1 MTDNTEDKKPDN
13 AAPAAAPAPKSNGNG
28 KRRKMIGIVIAVFAI
43 AGIGYGLWWIF
54 VGSQREFTDNAYVD
68 GNVIQLTPQV
78 AGTIVSIGA
87 DNTEAVKAG
96 QVLVQLDPADALV
109 NLESTQ
115 AQLAKTVRQV
125 RNLFATS
132 SSIAATVQMREA
144 DVARAKDD
152 LERRERLAASG
163 AVSGEE
169 LNHSRDALR
178 SAQAELLSAREQAAA
193 NHALVDQTTVEDHPD
208 VRNAAAKVREAY
220 LAYGRTRLPAPVNGI
235 VTKRSVQL
243 GQRVNPGTPLMAIIP
258 TDQMWVNA
266 NFKESQLANIHI
278 GQPVKLT
285 SDVYGHKIEYDGK
298 VVGLDAG
305 TGAAFSLLPAQNAT
319 GNWIKVVQR
328 VPVRVEIDPEQLK
341 QHPLRIG
348 LSMEATVDIH
358 KKDGP
363 VVATA
368 PRSAPAYSTP
378 VYDADVRDADD
389 LISKIV
395 RANTSGTPAST
406 AKLATRRDSAI
417 HPASY
422 SGL

>member
-1 MTDNTEDKKPDN
+1 MSDIPENNNTNSK
-13 AAPAAAPAPKSNGNG
+13 PAANGNG
-28 KRRKMIGIVIAVFAI
+28 KRKKMIAGVIAVFAV
-43 AGIGYGLWWIF
+43 AGIAYGAWWAL

-68 GNVIQLTPQV
+68 GNVVQLTPQV
-78 AGTIVSIGA
+78 PGIITSIGA
-87 DNTEAVKAG
+87 DNTDAVKAG

-109 NLESTQ
+109 NLESAQ

-125 RNLFATS
+125 RSLFATS
-132 SSIAATVQMREA
+132 SSLAATVQMREA

-152 LERRERLAASG
+152 LQRRERLQASG

-169 LNHSRDALR
+169 LNHAKDTLR
-178 SAQAELLSAREQAAA
+178 AAEAELLSAREQAVA

-220 LAYGRTRLPAPVNGI
+220 LAYSRTKVIAPVNGV

-243 GQRVNPGTPLMAIIP
+243 GQRVNPGVPLMAIIP

-266 NFKESQLANIHI
+266 NFKEPQLANIHI

-285 SDVYGHKIEYDGK
+285 SDVYGSKVEYDGK

-305 TGAAFSLLPAQNAT
+305 TGSAFSLLPAQNAT

-348 LSMEATVDIH
+348 LSMEATVAIH
-358 KKDGP
+358 DKSGP
-363 VVATA
+363 VLASA
-368 PRSAPAYSTP
+368 PRTKPAYSTP
-378 VYDADVRDADD
+378 VFDSDARDAEE
-389 LISKIV
+389 LINKIV
-395 RANTSGTPAST
+395 RANTSGTPSST
-406 AKLATRRDSAI
+406 AHLATRRDSAI
-417 HPASY
+417 RPASY

>member
-1 MTDNTEDKKPDN
+1 MTDVTENNT
-13 AAPAAAPAPKSNGNG
+13 PKANGNG
-28 KRRKMIGIVIAVFAI
+28 KRKKMIAGVLAVFLV
-43 AGIGYGLWWIF
+43 AGIGYGAWWIL
-54 VGSQREFTDNAYVD
+54 VGSHREFTDNAYVD

-109 NLESTQ
+109 NLESAE

-125 RNLFATS
+125 RSLFATS

-152 LERRERLAASG
+152 LERRERLSASG

-169 LNHSRDALR
+169 MNHARDTLR

-193 NHALVDQTTVEDHPD
+193 NHALVDQTTIEDHPD

-220 LAYGRTRLPAPVNGI
+220 LAYGRMRLPAPVNGI

-285 SDVYGHKIEYDGK
+285 SDVYGSKIEYDGR

-358 KKDGP
+358 DRSGP

-368 PRSAPAYSTP
+368 PRSVPAYSTP
-378 VYDADVRDADD
+378 VFDADTRDAEA
-389 LISKIV
+389 LITKIV

-406 AKLATRRDSAI
+406 ANLATRRDSAI
-417 HPASY
+417 RPATY

>member
-1 MTDNTEDKKPDN
+1 MSDITENNKVETTANGN
-13 AAPAAAPAPKSNGNG
+13 ANG
-28 KRRKMIGIVIAVFAI
+28 KRRKLVAIVLGAFLV
-43 AGIGYGLWWIF
+43 AGVGYGAWWVL

-68 GNVIQLTPQV
+68 GNVVQLTPQV

-87 DNTEAVKAG
+87 DNTDAVKAG

-109 NLESTQ
+109 NLEAAE
-115 AQLAKTVRQV
+115 AQLANTVRQV
-125 RNLFATS
+125 RKLFATS
-132 SSIAATVQMREA
+132 SSLAATVTMREA
-144 DVARAKDD
+144 DVARAQED
-152 LERRERLAASG
+152 LTRRERLSASG

-169 LNHSRDALR
+169 LNHAKDTLR
-178 SAQAELLSAREQAAA
+178 AAQAELLSAREQAAA

-220 LAYGRTRLPAPVNGI
+220 LAYSRTKVIAPVNGI

-243 GQRVNPGTPLMAIIP
+243 GQRATPGTPLMAIIP

-266 NFKESQLANIHI
+266 NFKEAQLANIHI
-278 GQPVKLT
+278 GQPVRLT
-285 SDVYGHKIEYDGK
+285 SDVYGSKVEYDGK

-341 QHPLRIG
+341 AHPLRIG

-358 KKDGP
+358 DRSGP
-363 VVATA
+363 VIATV

-378 VYDADVRDADD
+378 VFDADARDAEA
-389 LISKIV
+389 LITKIV

-406 AKLATRRDSAI
+406 AHLANRRDSGVR
-417 HPASY
+417 PAAY
-422 SGL
+422 SGT

>member
-1 MTDNTEDKKPDN
+1 MSEIENNN
-13 AAPAAAPAPKSNGNG
+13 ANANGNGNG
-28 KRRKMIGIVIAVFAI
+28 KRRKLMIGVIGVFLVGGI
-43 AGIGYGLWWIF
+43 AYGAWWAL
-54 VGSQREFTDNAYVD
+54 VGSKREFTDNAYVD
-68 GNVIQLTPQV
+68 GNVVQLTPQV
-78 AGTIVSIGA
+78 TGTITSIGA
-87 DNTEAVKAG
+87 DNTDAVKAG
-96 QVLVQLDPADALV
+96 QVLVQIDPADAAV
-109 NLESTQ
+109 NLESAE

-125 RNLFATS
+125 RSLFATS
-132 SSIAATVQMREA
+132 SSLAASVQMREA

-152 LERRERLAASG
+152 LQRRERLQASG

-169 LNHSRDALR
+169 LNHAKDTLR
-178 SAQAELLSAREQAAA
+178 SAEAELLSAREQATA
-193 NHALVDQTTVEDHPD
+193 NHALVDQTTVDDHPD

-220 LAYGRTRLPAPVNGI
+220 LAYGRTKVIAPVNGI

-266 NFKESQLANIHI
+266 NFKEPQLANIHI

-285 SDVYGHKIEYDGK
+285 SDVYGSKIEYDGK

-305 TGAAFSLLPAQNAT
+305 TGSAFSLLPAQNAT

-341 QHPLRIG
+341 KHPLRIG

-358 KKDGP
+358 DKDGA
-363 VVATA
+363 VISTA
-368 PRSAPAYSTP
+368 ARTTPAYSTQ
-378 VYDADVRDADD
+378 VFDTDARDADA
-389 LISKIV
+389 LITKIV

-406 AKLATRRDSAI
+406 ANLAKRRDSSI
-417 HPASY
+417 QPASY
-422 SGL
+422 TGL